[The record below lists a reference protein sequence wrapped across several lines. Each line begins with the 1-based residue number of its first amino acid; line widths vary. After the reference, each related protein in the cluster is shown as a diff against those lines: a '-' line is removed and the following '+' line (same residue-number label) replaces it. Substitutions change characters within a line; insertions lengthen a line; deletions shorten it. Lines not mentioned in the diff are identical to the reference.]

1 MEHSIKWMFYPP
13 NDPQINVG
21 AKLATSVTPTS
32 SRGGPIGK
40 KFKTNAHA
48 NSRLPSMEGGKAKHC
63 SFNGRGSHFLE
74 ECKAFCAKKLEEGAK
89 WVISDRAVVP
99 LLNRGTQTETLHERH
114 EEQNSH
120 SAPPQRNVAKAGR
133 WKISR
138 NDVHIC
144 VWSYG

>member
-74 ECKAFCAKKLEEGAK
+74 ECKAFCAKKLEEGTK
-89 WVISDRAVVP
+89 WVLQTGLWYRYLTEGHRQKHCMKDMKSRIHTA
-99 LLNRGTQTETLHERH
+99 LLHKGT
-114 EEQNSH
+114 
-120 SAPPQRNVAKAGR
+120 
-133 WKISR
+133 
-138 NDVHIC
+138 
-144 VWSYG
+144 